1 MDEELAP
8 LNQLKDE
15 LAGIE
20 DEISQCDSEIA
31 GLKTQ
36 LDGMDSEV
44 YQKYVNIPKENRNK
58 EEQAYVEKWEN
69 LNTKLAGMQERKTQ
83 LENTKQE
90 KLNQAGF
97 ATEADLEA
105 QITSLTKQKA
115 DLDAKEKALLQ

>member
-1 MDEELAP
+1 
-8 LNQLKDE
+8 
-15 LAGIE
+15 
-20 DEISQCDSEIA
+20 
-31 GLKTQ
+31 
-36 LDGMDSEV
+36 MDSEV

-97 ATEADLEA
+97 ARSRPGSTDY
-105 QITSLTKQKA
+105 QP
-115 DLDAKEKALLQ
+115 D